1 MYYVMAV
8 RSGKG
13 VVVGIFDITF
23 ITLITVVSVV
33 AVVSDVASLPV
44 I

>member
-1 MYYVMAV
+1 MYFAMAV
-8 RSGKG
+8 RSGRG

-23 ITLITVVSVV
+23 ITLRTVVAVVSVV
-33 AVVSDVASLPV
+33 ASMPV

>member
-1 MYYVMAV
+1 MYFAMAV
-8 RSGKG
+8 RSGRG

-23 ITLITVVSVV
+23 ITFITLRTVVAVVSVV
-33 AVVSDVASLPV
+33 ASMPV

>member
-1 MYYVMAV
+1 MAV

-23 ITLITVVSVV
+23 ITFITLRTVVAVVSVV
-33 AVVSDVASLPV
+33 ASMPV